1 MPNINLTAMQFLKFL
16 IANLLVLHNG
26 PLFLKFK
33 STFLLGLA
41 VSPIAYIFDRIIK
54 WGLTNQDY
62 IYLVLGAIVIDHVL
76 GSFYHAFIK
85 RDFTWKRNFTGI
97 AIKVS
102 LVIMVGFIFEGL
114 NHITKMDSFLQE
126 YLIIVTRVSV
136 FLYPAGS
143 ALMNSAEI
151 TGGVFP
157 PLGWMD
163 WLKRFNT
170 TLETRNPNSNHYR
183 EPEEVSPKIPDDLG
197 N

>member
-1 MPNINLTAMQFLKFL
+1 MPIFKF
-16 IANLLVLHNG
+16 IITNLLVLHNG
-26 PLFLKFK
+26 SLFLKVK

-41 VSPIAYIFDRIIK
+41 LSPFAYIFNKIIN
-54 WGLTNQDY
+54 WGLSNQDY

-76 GSFYHAFIK
+76 GSFYHALIK
-85 RDFTWKRNFTGI
+85 RDFTWKKNFTGI
-97 AIKVS
+97 AIKIS
-102 LVIMVGFIFEGL
+102 LVIMVGFVFEGL
-114 NHITKMDSFLQE
+114 NHITKTDSFLQE

-157 PLGWMD
+157 PLGWIN
-163 WLKRFNT
+163 WLKKFNT
-170 TLETRNPNSNHYR
+170 TLDTGHQNQNNYPGLED
-183 EPEEVSPKIPDDLG
+183 VSPKTPNDLD